1 MGVGAV
7 LTQSNRPIAF
17 YSHILAMRDRA
28 KPVYER
34 ELMAVVLA
42 VQRWRPYLLGTK
54 FIVKTDQK
62 SLKFLLEQRTIQPQY
77 QKWVAKLLGYSFEVV
92 YKPGLENKAAD
103 ALSRKPDEI
112 LHFGLSAPTLVDLNT
127 IKEEVEKDEM
137 LQKMF
142 TDEKK
147 KTNQQQAKF
156 SQKNGLWHYKDR
168 LVLSKSSSL
177 IPAILST
184 YHDSVVGGHS
194 GFLRTYKRLA
204 SELYWPSMKT
214 DVKKYCEECIVC
226 QRNKT
231 MALSP
236 AGLLTPLEVP
246 LQVWNDISMDFI
258 DALPKAKGFEVV
270 FVVVDRLSK
279 YNHFMPLKHPYTA
292 KSVADVFVKEVVRL
306 HGFPASIVSDR
317 DKVFLSNFW
326 KEMFRLAGTKLNR
339 STAYHPQSDGQTEVV
354 NRGLETYLRCF
365 CSERPKEWV
374 SWLSWAEYWYNTT
387 YNRSLGTSP
396 FLVLY
401 GRKPPSLLSYGD
413 GTTTNSTLANQLKE
427 RDTILAALRE
437 QLLLAQ
443 QQMQQY
449 ADKKRR
455 HVEFNV
461 GDWVLLKIRPYRQ
474 LSLRK
479 KRNQKLSPKYFGPYE
494 IQAKVGTVAYKLDLP
509 TDSSIHPVFHV
520 SQLKKF
526 IGDCTGIQPTL
537 QFVNENLEWQA
548 QPEEVLQYQKNK
560 AGAREVLIRWKNLPD
575 HEASWESMMKYSNSI
590 PLFTLRTR

>member
-1 MGVGAV
+1 M
-7 LTQSNRPIAF
+7 
-17 YSHILAMRDRA
+17 
-28 KPVYER
+28 
-34 ELMAVVLA
+34 
-42 VQRWRPYLLGTK
+42 
-54 FIVKTDQK
+54 
-62 SLKFLLEQRTIQPQY
+62 
-77 QKWVAKLLGYSFEVV
+77 
-92 YKPGLENKAAD
+92 
-103 ALSRKPDEI
+103 
-112 LHFGLSAPTLVDLNT
+112 
-127 IKEEVEKDEM
+127 
-137 LQKMF
+137 
-142 TDEKK
+142 
-147 KTNQQQAKF
+147 
-156 SQKNGLWHYKDR
+156 
-168 LVLSKSSSL
+168 
-177 IPAILST
+177 LST

-258 DALPKAKGFEVV
+258 DAFPEAKGFEVV

-279 YNHFMPLKHPYTA
+279 YSHFIPLKHPYTA

-317 DKVFLSNFW
+317 DKIFLSNFW

-339 STAYHPQSDGQTEVV
+339 STAYHPQSDGQTE
-354 NRGLETYLRCF
+354 NIGITLLIIDHWALR
-365 CSERPKEWV
+365 
-374 SWLSWAEYWYNTT
+374 LSRCYMAEN
-387 YNRSLGTSP
+387 
-396 FLVLY
+396 
-401 GRKPPSLLSYGD
+401 PPSLLSYGD
-413 GTTTNSTLANQLKE
+413 GTTTNLTLADQLKE

-443 QQMQQY
+443 QQMKQY

-560 AGAREVLIRWKNLPD
+560 AGAWEVLIRWKNLPD
-575 HEASWESMMKYSNSI
+575 HEASWESYDEI
-590 PLFTLRTR
+590 QQQ